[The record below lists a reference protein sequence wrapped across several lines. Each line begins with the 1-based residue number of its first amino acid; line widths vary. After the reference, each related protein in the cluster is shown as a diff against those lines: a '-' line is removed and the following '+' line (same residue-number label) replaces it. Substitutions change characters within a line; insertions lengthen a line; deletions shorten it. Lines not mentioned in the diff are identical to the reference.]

1 MTTVQGGPAYQE
13 WQQSELLVQSWRW
26 LLCVL
31 ATVMTKVR
39 VITIVSTEQAVLP
52 QYNTLIVMEPVSQT
66 KLHNKHIRLQKLN
79 SQDIVEQA
87 IQHLTAQV

>member
-1 MTTVQGGPAYQE
+1 
-13 WQQSELLVQSWRW
+13 
-26 LLCVL
+26 
-31 ATVMTKVR
+31 
-39 VITIVSTEQAVLP
+39 
-52 QYNTLIVMEPVSQT
+52 MEPVSQT

>member
-52 QYNTLIVMEPVSQT
+52 QYNTLHCI
-66 KLHNKHIRLQKLN
+66 
-79 SQDIVEQA
+79 EQA
-87 IQHLTAQV
+87 AHPQLHQEFF